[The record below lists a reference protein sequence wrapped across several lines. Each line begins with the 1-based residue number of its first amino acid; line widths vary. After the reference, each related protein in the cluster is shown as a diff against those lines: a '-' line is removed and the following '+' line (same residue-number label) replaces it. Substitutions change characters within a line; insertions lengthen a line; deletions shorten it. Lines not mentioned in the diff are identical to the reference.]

1 MDIVHSCALSNSF
14 MEKRL
19 DKREKT
25 KILKIKVKGSLR
37 VFTMNMITM
46 GILFGSQH
54 KTAFLQC

>member
-1 MDIVHSCALSNSF
+1 